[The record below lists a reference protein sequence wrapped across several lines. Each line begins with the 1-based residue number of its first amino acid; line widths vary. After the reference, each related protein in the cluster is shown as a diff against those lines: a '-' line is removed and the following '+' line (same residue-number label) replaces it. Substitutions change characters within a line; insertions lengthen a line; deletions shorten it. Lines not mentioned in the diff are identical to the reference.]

1 VGEFANPQRL
11 LVPGM
16 FVRVRALLD
25 TLKGALLVPQRA
37 ITEIQG
43 RSLVA
48 VVGTDNKVSI
58 RPVEAVERFGSSWVV
73 KGDLNAGERVVA
85 EGIQKVLRREG
96 AVVNPVPFGGKTVAA
111 APEVA
116 KPKKKNP

>member
-16 FVRVRALLD
+16 FVRVRALLE

-37 ITEIQG
+37 VTDMQG

-48 VVGTDNKVSI
+48 VVGADNKVNI
-58 RPVEAVERFGSSWVV
+58 RPVEAVERFGSSWVL
-73 KGDLNAGERVVA
+73 KGDLKTGDRVVA
-85 EGIQKVLRREG
+85 EGIQKVREG
-96 AVVNPVPFGGKTVAA
+96 VVVNPVLFVEKVAATA
-111 APEVA
+111 APENVEG
-116 KPKKKNP
+116 KKD